1 MCRLAGLALVSP
13 IINYNWPSLPRSL
26 IRDDYRRKP
35 VLWTRWLANYCPRLL
50 HRCVTQNWLHSA
62 TIAVE
67 KNPAFFSKNDI
78 DILKT
83 LPKFPMFTKVKNYMF
98 HMKT

>member
-1 MCRLAGLALVSP
+1 
-13 IINYNWPSLPRSL
+13 
-26 IRDDYRRKP
+26 
-35 VLWTRWLANYCPRLL
+35 
-50 HRCVTQNWLHSA
+50 VTQNWLLSA

-67 KNPAFFSKNDI
+67 KNPAFFTENDI

-98 HMKT
+98 HTKT